1 MAIFFVFARCSS
13 WYTPFFQSTHFS
25 WRKSRNKIGYFDFFE
40 KMQKLMKSKC
50 NFRFFGTPRSL
61 FYLIIS
67 AQHPCMVI
75 KKRRNV
81 NPIKNG
87 LIRSGRVTRFL
98 GKPLQFLMGCTFLA
112 ISGHMVRCDEDAYL
126 PNNLSLFSTDSGH
139 Y

>member
-1 MAIFFVFARCSS
+1 MTILFVFPCSS
-13 WYTPFFQSTHFS
+13 SWCTLFFWSTHFS
-25 WRKSRNKIGYFDFFE
+25 RGKLQNKIACFDFFE
-40 KMQKLMKSKC
+40 KNQKLMKSKC
-50 NFRFFGTPRSL
+50 NFRFFWTPRSL

-98 GKPLQFLMGCTFLA
+98 GKPLQFIMGCTFLA
-112 ISGHMVRCDEDAYL
+112 ISGHMC
-126 PNNLSLFSTDSGH
+126 SGDH
-139 Y
+139 